1 MKKLA
6 LVMASVAGLGF
17 ATPSF
22 ASDVNASQ
30 DRIQVAQAGVSVSI
44 GDRPAS
50 RSRVIVRDRH
60 HDRGHHRGWRHHR
73 AHADH
78 VVVVKKRKPIKKKT
92 VIIDRR

>member
-30 DRIQVAQAGVSVSI
+30 GRIQLAQAGVSVSI
-44 GDRPAS
+44 GERPAA
-50 RSRVIVRDRH
+50 RSRVIVRER